1 MKRSRDSIGNKIAPA
16 RRCLPRPANG
26 DCGSA
31 RESGFKSV
39 LIATG
44 DGSGGYCDV
53 EDSGYRWRNA
63 VSVNR
68 GLLRKV
74 IRAEV
79 GGP

>member
-16 RRCLPRPANG
+16 LRCLPRPANG

-44 DGSGGYCDV
+44 DESGGYSDV
-53 EDSGYRWRNA
+53 EDGDLPEHFA
-63 VSVNR
+63 
-68 GLLRKV
+68 
-74 IRAEV
+74 
-79 GGP
+79 GPA